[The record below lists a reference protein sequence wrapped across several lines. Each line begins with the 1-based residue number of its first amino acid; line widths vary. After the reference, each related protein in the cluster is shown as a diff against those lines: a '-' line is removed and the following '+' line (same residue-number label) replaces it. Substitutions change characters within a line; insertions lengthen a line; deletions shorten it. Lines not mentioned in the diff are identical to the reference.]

1 MAVQQ
6 FLMMGRAAA
15 GRTIITGQ
23 RWVAGDNTQ
32 GVTGLGNAT
41 DNYAKNF
48 TSTSW

>member
-23 RWVAGDNTQ
+23 RWVAGDNDSRR
-32 GVTGLGNAT
+32 N
-41 DNYAKNF
+41 
-48 TSTSW
+48 WIR